1 MCQLAADASRHI
13 RSILP
18 TRSINCSFL
27 GVSTSERRLT
37 QGEGRVG
44 NKKGVIKQAGGR
56 GSADMLMLVGALL
69 TVTLLPVG
77 GCHQTVSRDAN
88 EHAESAIIVVPGY
101 YGTRLAQ
108 VADGDLVFISAWES
122 LFGTRSLVLPFPGMG
137 NRKGLELRPD
147 GILQTVTVIPFL
159 YSVEVYGSVVDALQR
174 FHDGQVMVVPLA
186 YDWRADLNQA
196 VRDLHNEVNRL
207 RAQGV
212 KRIAVVA
219 HSMGGLIVGYYL
231 RYGVQSPDEAK
242 ETWDGA
248 SHMDAVV
255 LTGVPF
261 RGSMTIFRNMQYG
274 RHFGLNTTLLDQEAV
289 ASFPASYF
297 VLPAAEGDLLLTPR
311 LEPVKGLIRQAR
323 NWRMYGWGLLKEA
336 RQLSSDLGDQRA
348 AYTDH
353 WLTQADRFIDRLLA
367 PLSVSNRKPIPLLAV
382 AGRGQGT
389 LATGVLGGPDP
400 ASPCTSLFFD
410 EHHFKTCLPKA
421 DPTVGLEDGDGT
433 VTVRSASLPE
443 AYEQAFVVT
452 HRVAMVGHGE
462 LVSDA
467 DMQAEVFAFLETA
480 LPQQ

>member
-1 MCQLAADASRHI
+1 
-13 RSILP
+13 
-18 TRSINCSFL
+18 
-27 GVSTSERRLT
+27 
-37 QGEGRVG
+37 
-44 NKKGVIKQAGGR
+44 
-56 GSADMLMLVGALL
+56 
-69 TVTLLPVG
+69 
-77 GCHQTVSRDAN
+77 
-88 EHAESAIIVVPGY
+88 
-101 YGTRLAQ
+101 
-108 VADGDLVFISAWES
+108 
-122 LFGTRSLVLPFPGMG
+122 
-137 NRKGLELRPD
+137 
-147 GILQTVTVIPFL
+147 
-159 YSVEVYGSVVDALQR
+159 
-174 FHDGQVMVVPLA
+174 
-186 YDWRADLNQA
+186 
-196 VRDLHNEVNRL
+196 
-207 RAQGV
+207 
-212 KRIAVVA
+212 
-219 HSMGGLIVGYYL
+219 
-231 RYGVQSPDEAK
+231 
-242 ETWDGA
+242 
-248 SHMDAVV
+248 
-255 LTGVPF
+255 
-261 RGSMTIFRNMQYG
+261 MTIFRNMQYG

-467 DMQAEVFAFLETA
+467 DLQAEVFAFLETA